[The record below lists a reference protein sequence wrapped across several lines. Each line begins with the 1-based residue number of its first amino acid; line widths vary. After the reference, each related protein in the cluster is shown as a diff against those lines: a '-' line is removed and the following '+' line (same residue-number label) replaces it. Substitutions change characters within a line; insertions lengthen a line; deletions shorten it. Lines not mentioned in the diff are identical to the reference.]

1 MSNKLKVNGVP
12 DAMAL
17 YICRQIHQGNNMSPK
32 QQRKGERSL
41 GFTRK
46 AKEMIKLGYKPKFA
60 RYDSPYS
67 WMSL

>member
-12 DAMAL
+12 DAMSL
-17 YICRQIHQGNNMSPK
+17 YICRQIHQGSMTVK

-46 AKEMIKLGYKPKFA
+46 AKEMIKLGYKPKYA
-60 RYDSPYS
+60 IYIKDH

>member
-1 MSNKLKVNGVP
+1 MSNKLKVKGVP

-17 YICRQIHQGNNMSPK
+17 YICRQIHQGPMSDK

-46 AKEMIKLGYKPKFA
+46 AREMIKLGYKPK
-60 RYDSPYS
+60 YEIYIKDH